1 MDSPGYAIAPVALLP
16 RLASTLHPVA
26 LLHAPQ
32 AFKHNIEYQLAGQT
46 TGGIL
51 RLVLANVS
59 YVANPAYSSIGA
71 NLSTADSVTK
81 QTAKEWR

>member
-1 MDSPGYAIAPVALLP
+1 MLLL
-16 RLASTLHPVA
+16 RLAGTLHSVSPLCA
-26 LLHAPQ
+26 LQ

-59 YVANPAYSSIGA
+59 YVANPAYSNVGA
-71 NLSTADSVTK
+71 DRSPAGTVTK
-81 QTAKEWR
+81 QTAREWR

>member
-1 MDSPGYAIAPVALLP
+1 MPVALLP
-16 RLASTLHPVA
+16 RLASTLHSVPPP
-26 LLHAPQ
+26 LCAPQ
-32 AFKHNIEYQLAGQT
+32 AFKNNIEYQLAGQT

-71 NLSTADSVTK
+71 NLSPADSVTK
-81 QTAKEWR
+81 PTAKEWR